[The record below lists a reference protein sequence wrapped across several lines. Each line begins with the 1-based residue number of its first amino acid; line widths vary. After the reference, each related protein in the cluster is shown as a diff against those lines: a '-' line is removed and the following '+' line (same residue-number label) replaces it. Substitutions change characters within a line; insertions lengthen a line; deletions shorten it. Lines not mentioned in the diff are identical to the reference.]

1 MVLGRWGFPATR
13 TCWSSSAAAT
23 VRSPSTVLMTL
34 GDLGQEVSNGCVRMA
49 NEAITALANSLPL
62 GAPVTIRP

>member
-1 MVLGRWGFPATR
+1 VLEQFGSGDGQIALHGTDD
-13 TCWSSSAAAT
+13 
-23 VRSPSTVLMTL
+23 L